1 MKCYSIHD
9 AQKQLHELVKDVLNG
24 KTIIILD
31 DQNEAVQLI
40 PVSNTKKPR
49 KAGSA
54 RGQIWIADDF
64 DAPLADFKP
73 YTE

>member
-1 MKCYSIHD
+1 MERYSIHD
-9 AQKQLHELVKDVLNG
+9 AQEHLQELVKDARNG

-40 PVSNTKKPR
+40 PISTEKKPR

-54 RGQIWIADDF
+54 RGQIRIADDF
-64 DAPLADFKP
+64 DAPLSDFDDYMP
-73 YTE
+73 

>member
-1 MKCYSIHD
+1 MERYSIRD
-9 AQKQLHELVKDVLNG
+9 AQEHLQELVKDAQSG

-40 PVSNTKKPR
+40 PVSATKQPR

-54 RGQIWIADDF
+54 RGQIRMSDDF
-64 DAPLADFKP
+64 DAPLSDFDDYMP
-73 YTE
+73 